1 MLLLKLVSLFFLH
14 LVSLSWVK
22 LAESVRSKT
31 LSIDAYCASSV
42 ANPIR
47 ADGGD
52 DGGGEGEA
60 WPVQEVPEEE
70 CPPHLCLHLVVK
82 YCSFI
87 SQNNCVVII
96 SPTLRLT
103 NI

>member
-1 MLLLKLVSLFFLH
+1 MLLLKLFFLFFLH

-52 DGGGEGEA
+52 DGGGEYDG
-60 WPVQEVPEEE
+60 WPVQEWPEQEDW
-70 CPPHLCLHLVVK
+70 PPHLCLHLDVDC
-82 YCSFI
+82 CSCI
-87 SQNNCVVII
+87 
-96 SPTLRLT
+96 
-103 NI
+103 